1 MFISSS
7 FANGVLSINLTAR
20 PTIFDPSN
28 KEGAVK
34 VNNVELFLNDK
45 TMGRSSAKVTIVEPT
60 ADITKKFNVTEVE
73 GLDHVSFD
81 VIVKNNGKTPLFNV
95 VIFDGLDDFDL
106 FIGQTPSEDN
116 VVIKVTGADGNPID
130 AKIKWI
136 GSHVEI
142 DVAQLNPGDIIHA
155 KYSFVIRS
163 DIQIGSQYVNMANV
177 VGYSAP
183 DHGRNYYNYDEDTL
197 KTKLPAIT
205 KWVVDSEIN
214 NGRDKVT
221 IGEKVIYGVNVTLPV
236 GNYTKLVIKDTLPQG
251 FEYIGAGAFYA
262 NGTKL
267 VNGKDW
273 TVNVN
278 NYDITITI
286 NNVHSSSFA
295 NGILSINLTARPT
308 IFDPSNK
315 AGAVKV
321 NNVELFLNDETMG
334 KSLVQRLQ
342 L

>member
-1 MFISSS
+1 M
-7 FANGVLSINLTAR
+7 
-20 PTIFDPSN
+20 TI
-28 KEGAVK
+28 
-34 VNNVELFLNDK
+34 
-45 TMGRSSAKVTIVEPT
+45 I
-60 ADITKKFNVTEVE
+60 
-73 GLDHVSFD
+73 
-81 VIVKNNGKTPLFNV
+81 
-95 VIFDGLDDFDL
+95 DDLEDL
-106 FIGQTPSEDN
+106 ASFIGQTPGEDN
-116 VVIKVTGADGNPID
+116 VVVKVTDADGNPID

-197 KTKLPAIT
+197 KTKLPVIT
-205 KWVVDSEIN
+205 KWVVDSSID
-214 NGRDKVT
+214 NGRDNVT
-221 IGEKVIYGVNVTLPV
+221 IGEKVIYGVNVSLPV

-278 NYDITITI
+278 NYDITITV
-286 NNVHSSSFA
+286 NNVHSSDFA

-321 NNVELFLNDETMG
+321 NNVELFLNDKTMG
-334 KSLVQRLQ
+334 KSSAKVTIVEPTADITKKFNVTEVEGLDHVSFDVIVKNNGKTP
-342 L
+342 

>member
-1 MFISSS
+1 M
-7 FANGVLSINLTAR
+7 LS
-20 PTIFDPSN
+20 
-28 KEGAVK
+28 
-34 VNNVELFLNDK
+34 
-45 TMGRSSAKVTIVEPT
+45 
-60 ADITKKFNVTEVE
+60 DIPH
-73 GLDHVSFD
+73 L
-81 VIVKNNGKTPLFNV
+81 IM
-95 VIFDGLDDFDL
+95 
-106 FIGQTPSEDN
+106 
-116 VVIKVTGADGNPID
+116 
-130 AKIKWI
+130 
-136 GSHVEI
+136 VEI
-142 DVAQLNPGDIIHA
+142 TIIM
-155 KYSFVIRS
+155 S
-163 DIQIGSQYVNMANV
+163 
-177 VGYSAP
+177 
-183 DHGRNYYNYDEDTL
+183 EDTL

-205 KWVVDSEIN
+205 KWVVDSSID

-295 NGILSINLTARPT
+295 NGVLSINLTARPT

-315 AGAVKV
+315 EGAVKV
-321 NNVELFLNDETMG
+321 NNVELFLNDEDYG
-334 KSLVQRLQ
+334 
-342 L
+342 